1 MKTKP
6 TLTKYKLETQLID
19 ELNERKPEMN
29 GKEYF
34 QDVINEIVGN
44 NVPIYTSDLLD
55 LVSEDLNFGFQGEF
69 KISCDAS
76 NVDIFMIITNTVYEF
91 LEKIAYKWAE
101 ENIYMPR
108 EQANAI

>member
-44 NVPIYTSDLLD
+44 NVPIYNSDLLD

-69 KISCDAS
+69 KISCDDGNLDIILQS
-76 NVDIFMIITNTVYEF
+76 NSSLELIICAKYISYWTINC
-91 LEKIAYKWAE
+91 LPLI
-101 ENIYMPR
+101 
-108 EQANAI
+108 